1 MEGKATLRNKSIY
14 YILIKGLIHEGN
26 VPAMYKVNID
36 RYEGNRQK
44 AQYRDFGTSQLM
56 GRTSGLRMSNS
67 RLDGD
72 YRAIG
77 SGRHIDH
84 PTK

>member
-1 MEGKATLRNKSIY
+1 MEGHAALRKEY
-14 YILIKGLIHEGN
+14 YILFKGLTHEGN
-26 VPAMYKVNID
+26 VLAMHKANID

-56 GRTSGLRMSNS
+56 GRTSKLRMSKSKLN
-67 RLDGD
+67 GG

-77 SGRHIDH
+77 YGRHIDH

>member
-1 MEGKATLRNKSIY
+1 MERNAALRSEY
-14 YILIKGLIHEGN
+14 YILLKGLAHEEN
-26 VPAMYKVNID
+26 VPAIHKANID

-56 GRTSGLRMSNS
+56 GRTSELRMSNS
-67 RLDGD
+67 GLDGG

-77 SGRHIDH
+77 SGGHIDH